1 VNETSDFL
9 DEIIAESMIEDP
21 EFSTLVDA
29 AVHRR
34 ELLRSFGRRRE
45 ALGISQRTLAARMH
59 TQQPAIAR
67 LERGESDPKL
77 STLERYAAALGFA
90 LDVTL
95 VARPTGF
102 WREPDSATDRAVSE
116 GLSGAAEVAVSSTR
130 K

>member
-1 VNETSDFL
+1 MNDPSDFL
-9 DEIIAESMIEDP
+9 DELIADGMTEDP

-29 AVHRR
+29 AVRRR

-45 ALGISQRTLAARMH
+45 ALGISQRTLAARMR

-67 LERGESDPKL
+67 LERGESDPKM
-77 STLERYAAALGFA
+77 STLECYAAALGFA
-90 LDVTL
+90 LEVTL
-95 VARPTGF
+95 VAPPPGF
-102 WREPDSATDRAVSE
+102 WREPDSATDRAVPE

>member
-1 VNETSDFL
+1 MNDPSDFL
-9 DEIIAESMIEDP
+9 DELIADGMAEDP
-21 EFSTLVDA
+21 EFSALVDA
-29 AVHRR
+29 AVRRR

-45 ALGISQRTLAARMH
+45 ALGISQRTLAARMR

-77 STLERYAAALGFA
+77 STLERYAAALGFV

-102 WREPDSATDRAVSE
+102 WRGPDGVTDRMVSE
-116 GLSGAAEVAVSSTR
+116 GLSGAAEVAVSSTT